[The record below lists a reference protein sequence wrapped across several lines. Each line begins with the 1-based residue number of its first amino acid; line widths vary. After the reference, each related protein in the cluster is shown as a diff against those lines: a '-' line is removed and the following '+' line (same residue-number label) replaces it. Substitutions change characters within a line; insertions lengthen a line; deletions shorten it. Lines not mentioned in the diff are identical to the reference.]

1 MMPNARGIPCFLR
14 AVKRSVSV
22 LGTTLL
28 LSCNT
33 STDSP
38 MIQPQAWEVSLTN
51 AWGGIAVD
59 DRRYYVGTSTNG
71 EILAI
76 YRAAH
81 KIAWRSPTVA
91 GSYRAPEANVVLG
104 LSIVVIGDGLLF
116 AYDKTTGALRW
127 TYRPAVGI
135 APGLYGLASDG
146 TTVYAGSLSGDLYA
160 VDAETGAERW
170 RAHVSPV
177 SSPPVSS
184 ASVGAFSPVL
194 SGQLVLIGYKFF
206 SNPVRGG
213 IAAVNAQTGQLQW
226 RRELDP
232 AYPQTGSGVTLRPV
246 VFQDMVIVANE
257 DGRLFAL
264 ALTDGSIRWNT
275 ERSVELKALYDT
287 RPLALSGDTLIAG
300 SDTETLSAYNVHT
313 GKPLWSRNLH
323 QGSISTPLVVDRGV
337 AYYCSLTGVV
347 FGASTTDGHIVR
359 AFGNNN
365 NGREGPFLQYP
376 AIIGDTIILPG
387 VRALYGFPLN

>member
-1 MMPNARGIPCFLR
+1 MPNVDGTPCLLR
-14 AVKRSVSV
+14 AVKGPVSV
-22 LGTTLL
+22 LGVVLL
-28 LSCNT
+28 FSCHT

-38 MIQPQAWEVSLTN
+38 NILPQAWEVSLTN

-59 DRRYYVGTSTNG
+59 DRRYYVGTSDHG
-71 EILAI
+71 ELLAI
-76 YRAAH
+76 DRAAH
-81 KIAWRSPTVA
+81 KIVWRSLTA
-91 GSYRAPEANVVLG
+91 RGGYRTPEANVVLG
-104 LSIVVIGDGLLF
+104 LSTVVIGDGLLF
-116 AYDKTTGALRW
+116 AYDKTTGAFRW
-127 TYRPAVGI
+127 TYRPAVGNT
-135 APGLYGLASDG
+135 PGLYGLASDG

-177 SSPPVSS
+177 SS

-206 SNPVRGG
+206 FSNPVRGG
-213 IAAVNAQTGQLQW
+213 IAAFNAQTGQLQW

-246 VFQDMVIVANE
+246 VFHDMVIVANE

-275 ERSVELKALYDT
+275 ERSVELRALYDT

-300 SDTETLSAYNVHT
+300 SDTEILSAYDVRT
-313 GKPLWSRNLH
+313 GKAFWTRNLH

-337 AYYCSLTGVV
+337 AYYCSLNGVV

-359 AFGNNN
+359 AFGNNA
-365 NGREGPFLQYP
+365 NGRDGPFLQYP

-387 VRALYGFPLN
+387 QRALYGFPLP